1 MSFELFV
8 AKRYLL
14 ARRKQAFISVISL
27 ISVLGVGLG
36 VASLIVVV
44 GVMNGF
50 STELR
55 DKILGINAH
64 MVAAVAGGAMH
75 DYRADMAKAEAV
87 PGVLGATPFVY
98 TEVMLSSPR
107 GVKGVIL
114 RGVDPASAGKVL
126 ALPQEMKAGSLDDL
140 TKPGPFPGIVVGREL
155 ADRLGL
161 GLGDV
166 VNLMSPAG
174 KESAAGFSPKV
185 KTFVLCGLFKSGM
198 YEYDS
203 TLAYVSIPAA
213 QDLLGFKRDI
223 VTGIELKVADVDA
236 VTALA
241 GPVRDALGGPP
252 VYIRTWIDMNGNLFK
267 ALHLEKT
274 AMFVILVMIV
284 LVGSFSII
292 TTLVMLVMEKTRDIA
307 ILMSMGATAR
317 AIRNIFMLQGSIIGV
332 IGTALGYAL
341 GLGVAL
347 ALEKY
352 QFIKIPGDVYPMDH
366 LPVRLDWFDLTSIG
380 LTALALCFL
389 ATLYPARQAARLE
402 PAEALRH
409 D

>member
-1 MSFELFV
+1 MSFELYI

-14 ARRKQAFISVISL
+14 ARQKQAFISVISL
-27 ISVLGVGLG
+27 ISILGVGLG

-44 GVMNGF
+44 GVMHGF

-64 MVAAVAGGAMH
+64 MVAAVAGGALH
-75 DYRADMAKAEAV
+75 DYREDMKKAEAV

-107 GVKGVIL
+107 GVKGVVL

-126 ALPQEMKAGSLDDL
+126 ALPGEMTAGRLEDL
-140 TKPGPFPGIVVGREL
+140 TAPGLFPGIIVGREL

-161 GLGDV
+161 GLGDTL
-166 VNLMSPAG
+166 NLMSPAG

-185 KTFVLCGLFKSGM
+185 KTFVVCGLFKTGM

-203 TLAYVSIPAA
+203 TLAYVAIAAA
-213 QDLLGFKRDI
+213 QELLGFKRDI
-223 VTGIELKVADVDA
+223 VTGLELKVADVDA
-236 VTALA
+236 VDRLS
-241 GPVRDALGGPP
+241 PKVRDALGGPP
-252 VYIRTWIDMNGNLFK
+252 VYVRTWIDMNGNLFK

-307 ILMSMGATAR
+307 ILMSMGATAKN
-317 AIRNIFMLQGSIIGV
+317 IRNIFMLQGTIIGV
-332 IGTALGYAL
+332 VGTALGYGL

-366 LPVRLDWFDLTSIG
+366 LPVRLDWPDLAVIG
-380 LTALALCFL
+380 VTALALCFL
-389 ATLYPARQAARLE
+389 ATLYPARQASRLE

>member
-1 MSFELFV
+1 MSFESFI

-14 ARRKQAFISVISL
+14 ARQRQAFISVISL

-44 GVMNGF
+44 GVMHGF
-50 STELR
+50 SSELR

-75 DYRADMAKAEAV
+75 EYRDAMARVDRV
-87 PGVLGATPFVY
+87 PGVLGSTPFIY
-98 TEVMLSSPR
+98 TEVMLSSAR
-107 GVKGVIL
+107 GVKGVVL
-114 RGVDPASAGKVL
+114 RGVDPATADRVL
-126 ALPQEMKAGSLDDL
+126 ALPKEMVAGTLADL
-140 TKPGPFPGIVVGREL
+140 NAPGIFPGIIVGREL

-161 GLGDV
+161 TLGDT
-166 VNLMSPAG
+166 VNLMSPSG
-174 KESAAGFSPKV
+174 KESAAGFTPKV
-185 KTFVLCGLFKSGM
+185 KTFSIRGLFRTGM

-213 QDLLGFKRDI
+213 QELLGFKRDI
-223 VTGIELKVADVDA
+223 VTGLELKVADVDK
-236 VTALA
+236 VDALV
-241 GPVRDALGGPP
+241 PVARAALGGPP
-252 VYIRTWIDMNGNLFK
+252 VYLRTWIDMNGNLFK
-267 ALHLEKT
+267 ALRLEKT

-307 ILMSMGATAR
+307 ILMSMGATSR
-317 AIRNIFMLQGSIIGV
+317 SIRRIFMLQGTIIGV
-332 IGTALGYAL
+332 VGTALGYIL
-341 GLGVAL
+341 GLSVAL

-366 LPVRLDWFDLTSIG
+366 LPVRLDWPDMIVIG
-380 LTALALCFL
+380 VTALALCFL
-389 ATLYPARQAARLE
+389 ATLYPARQAARLQ

>member
-1 MSFELFV
+1 MSFEYFI

-14 ARRKQAFISVISL
+14 ARQKQAFISVISL

-44 GVMNGF
+44 GVMQGF

-64 MVAAVAGGAMH
+64 MVAAVAGGAIH

-107 GVKGVIL
+107 GVKGVVL

-126 ALPQEMKAGSLDDL
+126 ALPGEMTAGSLDDL
-140 TKPGPFPGIVVGREL
+140 NTPGLFPGIIVGREL

-161 GLGDV
+161 SLGDTL
-166 VNLMSPAG
+166 NLMSPAG

-185 KTFVLCGLFKSGM
+185 KTFAVRGFFKTGM

-203 TLAYVSIPAA
+203 TLAYVTIPAA
-213 QDLLGFKRDI
+213 QELLGFKRDI

-236 VTALA
+236 VDALA
-241 GPVRDALGGPP
+241 GKVRQALGGPP
-252 VYIRTWIDMNGNLFK
+252 VYVRTWIDMNGNLFK

-307 ILMSMGATAR
+307 ILMSMGATAKN
-317 AIRNIFMLQGSIIGV
+317 IRNIFMLQGAIIGV
-332 IGTALGYAL
+332 VGTALGYAL

-366 LPVRLDWFDLTSIG
+366 LPVRLDWPDLVVIG
-380 LTALALCFL
+380 ATALALCFL

-402 PAEALRH
+402 PTEALRH